1 MALEPMGGRKHMGLI
16 VAPDPAG
23 KPPASWA
30 REVAETV
37 NSLYGLRPT
46 VLVGRVSIKATTAV
60 NNTNLGTYFTGFKA
74 VKLPAGAFTG
84 SPAIVLTGNSGYPG
98 NMIQCSV
105 SGVSAA
111 GFTVNMA
118 RTDSTST
125 YIYWMA
131 VTQTQEGS

>member
-1 MALEPMGGRKHMGLI
+1 MGLI
-16 VAPDPAG
+16 VAPDPTLTA
-23 KPPASWA
+23 PPASWA
-30 REVAETV
+30 KEVAETL
-37 NSLYGLRPT
+37 NALYGLRPT
-46 VLVGRVSIKATTAV
+46 VLQGVVSLKATTPQ
-60 NNTNLGTYFTGFKA
+60 NNANLGTYFIGHKT
-74 VKLPAGAFTG
+74 VSLPAGAFTG

-105 SGVSAA
+105 SGVSAT

-125 YIYWMA
+125 YIYWLA